1 MTCSESRTFSFQLCR
16 NTVSLMSMC
25 FMTPC
30 LHSCSHSCLL
40 VRVAPNHNAE
50 ITMGVCFQPWKILEV
65 LLYDPVQPR
74 TKSKT
79 QPNEWKSFSWRTY
92 WHVSNTQS
100 FQSSETP
107 PVPQTFPLPGTPDH
121 RICRLVSLHALCAG
135 VLVLLQWYCYR
146 HRFWKVRNSAVL
158 QLPTS
163 FDQYDN
169 MNNMHISFMHYA
181 Q

>member
-16 NTVSLMSMC
+16 NTVSLMSIC
-25 FMTPC
+25 LMTPC
-30 LHSCSHSCLL
+30 LRSCSGSCLL
-40 VRVAPNHNAE
+40 VRVCSQSQCGNNYGRLLP
-50 ITMGVCFQPWKILEV
+50 TME
-65 LLYDPVQPR
+65 DPRSPTAR
-74 TKSKT
+74 PSPTL
-79 QPNEWKSFSWRTY
+79 W
-92 WHVSNTQS
+92 
-100 FQSSETP
+100 QSSELQNPKLSPMSWSP

-169 MNNMHISFMHYA
+169 MNNRHISFMHYA